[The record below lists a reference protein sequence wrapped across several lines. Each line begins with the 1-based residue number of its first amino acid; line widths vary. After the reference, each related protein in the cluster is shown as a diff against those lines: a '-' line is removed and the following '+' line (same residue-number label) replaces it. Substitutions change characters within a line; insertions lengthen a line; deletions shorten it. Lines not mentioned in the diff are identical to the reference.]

1 MIIWLNGAF
10 GAGKTQC
17 AYELNRRISNS
28 YVYDPENVGYFMWK
42 NVPPTMND
50 RGKDDFQDI
59 PLWRS
64 FNLELISYIRESY
77 DGTIIIPMT
86 VTNRDYYDE
95 LIGGLEQKYDL
106 HHYILYAERKTIKK
120 RLRKRLENENRWAFK
135 QIDRCI
141 TAFDT
146 VIPGVKIHTDSLTIA
161 ETAELI
167 AQKSG
172 IKLNEDNRPRI
183 FKEIDRIITQIRHIR

>member
-1 MIIWLNGAF
+1 MIIWINGAF

-17 AYELNRRISNS
+17 AYELNRRIPNS
-28 YVYDPENVGYFMWK
+28 YVYDPENVGYFIWK
-42 NVPPTMND
+42 NVPPNLS
-50 RGKDDFQDI
+50 RKGDFQDI

-64 FNLELISYIRESY
+64 FNLELLSYIRDSC
-77 DGTIIIPMT
+77 DGTIIVPMT

-106 HHYILYAERKTIKK
+106 HHYILYASRETILKRLKK
-120 RLRKRLENENRWAFK
+120 RHENETSWAAE

-146 VIPGVKIHTDSLTIA
+146 VIPGEKIHTDSLTIA
-161 ETAELI
+161 ETAEII

-172 IKLNEDNRPRI
+172 INLLEDKRNPVKRKL
-183 FKEIDRIITQIRHIR
+183 DRIITQIKHIR